1 MKAYLNMEA
10 SALSGFALQLQK
22 GVDIWFQSG
31 CSVTELVC
39 DQLGV
44 PKDYLDNRVQT
55 IFVNGKVVDKP
66 ESSTL
71 HAGDILTLSA
81 AMPGLAGT
89 TLRRGGHLGAFRG
102 GITHDETKT
111 DDPSEWAKLTIKVF
125 NLLIK
130 DLSPVILGRGVV
142 IDKAQAS
149 SLFNGRPASFW
160 ELCREAK
167 LDGKA
172 LSPQEFGALGWL
184 AQGRETDLVVE
195 FVS

>member
-1 MKAYLNMEA
+1 MKAYLNMES

-22 GVDIWFQSG
+22 GMDIWFQPG

-39 DQLGV
+39 DQLGI
-44 PKDYLDNRVQT
+44 PKDYLDSRVQT

-102 GITHDETKT
+102 GITHDETKV

-125 NLLIK
+125 NLLIS
-130 DLSPVILGRGVV
+130 DLAPVILGRGVAM
-142 IDKAQAS
+142 DKAQAS
-149 SLFNGRPASFW
+149 NLFNGRPASFW
-160 ELCREAK
+160 DLCRQAK
-167 LDGKA
+167 LDGKV
-172 LSPQEFGALGWL
+172 LSPREFAGLGWL
-184 AQGRETDLVVE
+184 AGEKETELVVE